1 MGMEIE
7 FENYGVDIKMQQRKR
22 YLQIILKKRNQN

>member
-1 MGMEIE
+1 MNKIKKWAMEIE

-22 YLQIILKKRNQN
+22 YL